1 MPFETIHSKSVF
13 KGRVF
18 NVRKDEVRRDD
29 GGIMHLDV
37 VEHSDSVTIIPLD
50 QDGNIWFVDQYRH
63 PAGGKLLELP
73 AGVIESG
80 EAAEACAFREI
91 REEIG
96 MACNHLEPI
105 GSFYLA
111 PGYTTEFMYVFL
123 ALELYPNPLQADEDE
138 FITVERIPAGAA
150 MKMAEEDMIKDVKT
164 LGALLLARSRLP
176 GQV

>member
-1 MPFETIHSKSVF
+1 MPFEIIQSKPVF

-18 NVRKDEVRRDD
+18 SVRQDEVRRDD
-29 GGIMHLDV
+29 GGIMRLDV

-50 QDGNIWFVDQYRH
+50 EHGNIWFVDQYRH
-63 PAGGKLLELP
+63 PTGDNLLELP

-80 EAAEACAFREI
+80 ETAEACARREI

-96 MACNHLEPI
+96 MACKHLELI

-123 ALELYPNPLQADEDE
+123 ALELCANPLQADEDE
-138 FITVERIPAGAA
+138 FITVEKIPAGAA
-150 MKMAEEDMIKDVKT
+150 MKMAEEDKIKDVKT
-164 LGALLLARSRLP
+164 LGALLLARSRLL